1 MEKTKALGLTANEP
15 DAVRAA
21 AAEFILE
28 GLYAHRRIS
37 RNEERGFAAEE
48 KPGPANRASAKAK
61 RARASVPISAADTT
75 EALHEVDQLLPLHRR
90 RFRHRRRR
98 SAAGALRFPAA
109 ERLQQSSTCPFSEW
123 NEHTLEDLKQ
133 AIQQALENGKLF
145 DDDALQ
151 EMMERLQNMSPE
163 QMEQA
168 ARQPGPEDGRRRP
181 HHASRSP
188 RTRPPA
194 APASGPD
201 TKVKFEVTD
210 KSLDFLGFKTLKDLL
225 GSLGK
230 SQLRPPRYARSG
242 HRHRGHRLV
251 ASSYEFGDTLNLD
264 ISETLFSAI
273 RREGAKVP
281 LNLEYSDLHVHQ
293 CEYQSSCATV
303 LMLDC
308 SHSMILYGEDRFTP
322 AKKVALA
329 LAHLIRTQYPGD
341 SLRCV
346 LFHDGAEELAI
357 SQLARVQVGPYYT
370 NTRDGLIL
378 AQRLLN
384 QEHKDMRQI
393 VMITDGKPS
402 CLTLEDGRMYKNAF
416 GLDPLVIS
424 KTLEEVNRC
433 KKQGI
438 LINTFM
444 LASDYGLVQFV
455 QKVTEICRGKAYFTT
470 PYTLGQYLLMD
481 YMNRKTR
488 TIQ

>member
-1 MEKTKALGLTANEP
+1 MKSIKYSRYTGDEFGIESEDLLKALSDYL
-15 DAVRAA
+15 
-21 AAEFILE
+21 LE
-28 GLYAHRRIS
+28 S
-37 RNEERGFAAEE
+37 GF
-48 KPGPANRASAKAK
+48 NS
-61 RARASVPISAADTT
+61 
-75 EALHEVDQLLPLHRR
+75 QYM
-90 RFRHRRRR
+90 
-98 SAAGALRFPAA
+98 
-109 ERLQQSSTCPFSEW
+109 PFSEM
-123 NEHTLEDLKQ
+123 NPHTLEDLKR
-133 AIQQALENGKLF
+133 AIQQALEEGKLF
-145 DDDALQ
+145 PDDRMQELMEKLQ
-151 EMMERLQNMSPE
+151 SMSDEQLQ
-163 QMEQA
+163 QMLDKLIEKLVDEGHITIEDPSSEQA
-168 ARQPGPEDGRRRP
+168 PRGGAANGPEG
-181 HHASRSP
+181 
-188 RTRPPA
+188 
-194 APASGPD
+194 
-201 TKVKFEVTD
+201 KVQFEVTD

-230 SQLRPPRYARSG
+230 SSFGRHDTRDLATGIEASG
-242 HRHRGHRLV
+242 
-251 ASSYEFGDTLNLD
+251 SSRVYEFGDQLNLD

-281 LNLEYSDLHVHQ
+281 LDMDYSDLHVHQ

-346 LFHDGAEELAI
+346 LFHDTAEELDI

-378 AQRLLN
+378 AQRLLA
-384 QEHKDMRQI
+384 QEKKDMRQI

-402 CLTLEDGRMYKNAF
+402 ALTLDDGRMYRNAF

-424 KTLEEVNRC
+424 RTLEEVNRC

-444 LASDYGLVQFV
+444 LASDYGLVNFV

-470 PYTLGQYLLMD
+470 PFTLGQYLLMD

-488 TIQ
+488 TIH